1 MWAAK
6 RWTTS
11 ASSLPGSG
19 LRNALRSGY
28 GRDDLRADLTAGLVV
43 GILAVPLSMALGI
56 ASGATPQAGLFTAVV
71 AGALIALTGGS
82 RTQVSGPT
90 AAFVVLL
97 VPIVV
102 EHGIGG
108 LMMATMMAG
117 LMQLAMGYARL
128 GQVVQLMPY
137 PVIIG
142 FTSGIAVVIASLQ
155 LPDALGIVLH
165 ERPEDFGHRIVLVAE
180 AIGGLRWAEVAVTV
194 GTLALIFGWPKVNG
208 SIPAPLIALPTVTL
222 AAWLVETN
230 VPGVSITSLADRF
243 PGGIPRDLPGF
254 APPWAQPGVDGA
266 PLGLSVA
273 VIEALI
279 QPAIAIALLGAIESL
294 LSAVIADAMTGD
306 NHDPDGE
313 LIGQGLGNVI
323 APFFGGF
330 AATGALARTAAN
342 ARAGARSPI
351 AAATHSAVVL
361 GSMLLLAPLLAQVPM
376 AAMAGLLLSVAWNLA
391 EFRHF
396 VHGLTHAPRSDAMV
410 QVLCFLLTVLFDMVV
425 AVTTGVALSA
435 FLFIRRMAQV
445 SELETVDAPTDLGE
459 ERLPKGV
466 VLYRVRGP
474 MFFGA
479 AHKAFSVLQNIHAEV
494 RVVILD
500 LGAAPALDAT
510 ALVNLESTL
519 GKLER
524 SGVTIILAQ
533 VNPQPIEAI
542 DRAGWHETHP
552 KLQRTRTVSEAIAK
566 GRTIV
571 EAAPAGQPH
580 M

>member
-1 MWAAK
+1 M
-6 RWTTS
+6 
-11 ASSLPGSG
+11 
-19 LRNALRSGY
+19 
-28 GRDDLRADLTAGLVV
+28 V
-43 GILAVPLSMALGI
+43 GVLAVPLSMALGI
-56 ASGATPQAGLFTAVV
+56 ASGASPQAGLFTAAV
-71 AGALIALTGGS
+71 AGAVIALAGGS

-97 VPIVV
+97 VPIVT
-102 EHGIGG
+102 EHGVGG
-108 LMMATMMAG
+108 LMMATMLAG
-117 LMQLAMGYARL
+117 LLQLAMGYARL

-155 LPDALGIVLH
+155 LPDALGITLAD
-165 ERPEDFGHRIVLVAE
+165 RPEDFGHRIVLVAE
-180 AIGGLRWAEVAVTV
+180 AIGGLRGSEVAVTAA
-194 GTLALIFGWPKVNG
+194 TLALIFGWPRWNRSV
-208 SIPAPLIALPTVTL
+208 PAPLVALPVVTVG
-222 AAWLVETN
+222 AWLAETWI
-230 VPGVSITSLADRF
+230 PGVSITSLADRF
-243 PGGIPRDLPGF
+243 PGGVPRDLPGF
-254 APPWAQPGVDGA
+254 VPPWLQPGPDGA
-266 PLGLSVA
+266 PLGLSLAQV
-273 VIEALI
+273 EALL
-279 QPAIAIALLGAIESL
+279 QPAVAIALLGAIESL

-306 NHDPDGE
+306 THDPDGE

-342 ARAGARSPI
+342 ARAGARSPL
-351 AAATHSAVVL
+351 AALTHAAVVL
-361 GSMLLLAPLLAQVPM
+361 GSMLLLAPALGRVPM

-396 VHGLTHAPRSDAMV
+396 ARGLTHAPRSDAMV

-445 SELETVDAPTDLGE
+445 AELETVHAPADVPGE
-459 ERLPKGV
+459 GLPPGV

-479 AHKAFSVLQNIHAEV
+479 AHKAFSVLQNLHATA

-500 LGAAPALDAT
+500 LGAAPSLDAT

-524 SGVTIILAQ
+524 NGVTIVLANL
-533 VNPQPIEAI
+533 NPQPTQAI
-542 DRAGWHETHP
+542 DRAGWATSHP
-552 KLQRTRTVSEAIAK
+552 GLRRTASLREAIDEA
-566 GRTIV
+566 RRIV
-571 EAAPAGQPH
+571 DAPPTTAQPH